1 MAGEAEGAPMPGV
14 GDERS
19 PWAVVAIL
27 TGLSVLAC
35 GSYDGE
41 RVRDEADAFARSYL
55 AAVDTASSRA
65 ADFLDREFFPT
76 DPPWGLLGAVNAE
89 LGELGSLELE
99 AATGTTGLNRSGE
112 MFVTLDYQAMYANG
126 PSAVKV
132 TLRRASSDSPWF
144 VRGNMVSYESM
155 AIELA
160 EETGRFLEGYFAS
173 VAGRDFDTALSLYS
187 ESFLREHPADKWR
200 ASLAA
205 TRDTLGRPGDRTLI
219 ELDVW
224 GSVLTGATIID
235 LGYSVEYER
244 LPAIERFTVFRI
256 SRDQRAEIHHH
267 EISTD
272 PAEAVPANR

>member
-1 MAGEAEGAPMPGV
+1 
-14 GDERS
+14 
-19 PWAVVAIL
+19 
-27 TGLSVLAC
+27 
-35 GSYDGE
+35 
-41 RVRDEADAFARSYL
+41 
-55 AAVDTASSRA
+55 
-65 ADFLDREFFPT
+65 
-76 DPPWGLLGAVNAE
+76 VNAE

-144 VRGNMVSYESM
+144 VRGHMVSYESM

-235 LGYSVEYER
+235 LGYSVEYENR
-244 LPAIERFTVFRI
+244 
-256 SRDQRAEIHHH
+256 EIHSVSDITRSAGRNPPPRDLYRSRGGGSGQQVVARVL
-267 EISTD
+267 EMWL
-272 PAEAVPANR
+272 